1 MRHVPYFLGLSLGV
15 LALGCSSSATTTTV
29 IVRPELVAVS
39 PDDFLGA
46 LQPTEASQVHSYV
59 ATLFDV
65 SPDTEGSVRDPG
77 FQLASSPATS
87 YLLPVTFSFVIT
99 GHRYLAQVD
108 VYDLALQSSADAGNS
123 AGGADA
129 GNSAG
134 GADAGNSAGGADA
147 GNSAGGA
154 DAGDSAGGADAGD
167 SAGAPTKLY
176 IVPSTA
182 GGRLQFDTSGNLATP
197 LAHLICG
204 GYPATPGDGGSFGGA
219 GSLGAEEVIEAGT
232 AGPDSSTPTKIIA
245 LPPGVLTY
253 DGITQTAHNCVEL
266 TVTN

>member
-1 MRHVPYFLGLSLGV
+1 MRHVVYFLGLSLGV
-15 LALGCSSSATTTTV
+15 VALGCSSSATTTTV

-39 PDDFLGA
+39 PADFLGA
-46 LQPTEASQVHSYV
+46 LQPTQASQVHSYV

-65 SPDTEGSVRDPG
+65 SPETDGSVPDPG

-87 YLLPVTFSFVIT
+87 SSLPVTFSFVIT

-108 VYDLALQSSADAGNS
+108 VYDHALQS
-123 AGGADA
+123 GADA
-129 GNSAG
+129 GNT
-134 GADAGNSAGGADA
+134 ADASDQV
-147 GNSAGGA
+147 
-154 DAGDSAGGADAGD
+154 D
-167 SAGAPTKLY
+167 
-176 IVPSTA
+176 IVPSTT
-182 GGRLQFDTSGNLATP
+182 GGRLQFDTSGALVSP
-197 LAHLICG
+197 LTRITCG

-219 GSLGAEEVIEAGT
+219 GSLGGEEVVEAGA
-232 AGPDSSTPTKIIA
+232 AGADSGARTKITT

>member
-1 MRHVPYFLGLSLGV
+1 MRHVVYFLGLSLGV
-15 LALGCSSSATTTTV
+15 VALGCSSSATTTTV

-46 LQPTEASQVHSYV
+46 LQPIQARQVQSYV

-65 SPDTEGSVRDPG
+65 SPDTNGSVPDPG
-77 FQLASSPATS
+77 FQLASSPAT

-108 VYDLALQSSADAGNS
+108 VYDRALQSGADAGS
-123 AGGADA
+123 TAGGADA
-129 GNSAG
+129 GSTAG
-134 GADAGNSAGGADA
+134 GADAGSTADA
-147 GNSAGGA
+147 SDKA
-154 DAGDSAGGADAGD
+154 D
-167 SAGAPTKLY
+167 

-182 GGRLQFDTSGNLATP
+182 GGRLQFDTGGMLVSP

-219 GSLGAEEVIEAGT
+219 GSLGGEEVVEAGA
-232 AGPDSSTPTKIIA
+232 AGADSGARTKIIA

>member
-1 MRHVPYFLGLSLGV
+1 MRHVVYFLGLSLGV
-15 LALGCSSSATTTTV
+15 VALGCSSSATTTTV

-46 LQPTEASQVHSYV
+46 LKPTQASEVQSYV

-65 SPDTEGSVRDPG
+65 SPDVDGSVPDPG

-129 GNSAG
+129 GNTAEAS
-134 GADAGNSAGGADA
+134 N
-147 GNSAGGA
+147 
-154 DAGDSAGGADAGD
+154 
-167 SAGAPTKLY
+167 KLD

-182 GGRLQFDTSGNLATP
+182 GGRLQFDTSGALVTP
-197 LAHLICG
+197 LAHITCG

-219 GSLGAEEVIEAGT
+219 DSLGGEEVIEAGA
-232 AGPDSSTPTKIIA
+232 AGADGSPRTRTID

-253 DGITQTAHNCVEL
+253 DGITQTTHNCVEL

>member
-1 MRHVPYFLGLSLGV
+1 MRHVVYFLGLSLGV
-15 LALGCSSSATTTTV
+15 AALGCSSSATTTTV

-46 LQPTEASQVHSYV
+46 LQPTEASQVKSYV

-65 SPDTEGSVRDPG
+65 SPGTDGSVPDPG

-87 YLLPVTFSFVIT
+87 SLFPVTFSFVIT

-108 VYDLALQSSADAGNS
+108 VYHLALQSSADAGNS

-134 GADAGNSAGGADA
+134 GADAGNSADA
-147 GNSAGGA
+147 SA
-154 DAGDSAGGADAGD
+154 
-167 SAGAPTKLY
+167 KLY

-197 LAHLICG
+197 LAHLTCG
-204 GYPATPGDGGSFGGA
+204 GYAATPGDGGSFGGA
-219 GSLGAEEVIEAGT
+219 GSLGAEEVIEAGA
-232 AGPDSSTPTKIIA
+232 AGPDIA

>member
-1 MRHVPYFLGLSLGV
+1 MRHVVYFLGLSLGV
-15 LALGCSSSATTTTV
+15 VALGCSSSATTTTV

-46 LQPTEASQVHSYV
+46 LQPIQARQVQSYV

-65 SPDTEGSVRDPG
+65 SPDTNGSVPDPG
-77 FQLASSPATS
+77 FQLASSPAT

-108 VYDLALQSSADAGNS
+108 VYDRALQS
-123 AGGADA
+123 GADA
-129 GNSAG
+129 GST
-134 GADAGNSAGGADA
+134 ADASDKAD
-147 GNSAGGA
+147 
-154 DAGDSAGGADAGD
+154 
-167 SAGAPTKLY
+167 

-182 GGRLQFDTSGNLATP
+182 GGRLQFDTGGMLVSP

-219 GSLGAEEVIEAGT
+219 GSLGGEEVVEAGA
-232 AGPDSSTPTKIIA
+232 AGADSGARTKIIA

>member
-1 MRHVPYFLGLSLGV
+1 MRHVVYFLGLSLGV
-15 LALGCSSSATTTTV
+15 VALGCSSSATTTTV

-46 LQPTEASQVHSYV
+46 LQPTEASQVKSYV

-65 SPDTEGSVRDPG
+65 SPGTDGSVPDPG

-87 YLLPVTFSFVIT
+87 SLFPVTFSFVIT

-108 VYDLALQSSADAGNS
+108 VYDRAVQSD
-123 AGGADA
+123 
-129 GNSAG
+129 
-134 GADAGNSAGGADA
+134 
-147 GNSAGGA
+147 A
-154 DAGDSAGGADAGD
+154 DAGDSAGDADAGT
-167 SAGAPTKLY
+167 SAGADKLE

-182 GGRLQFDTSGNLATP
+182 GGRLQIYTNGKLATP
-197 LAHLICG
+197 LAHLTCG

-219 GSLGAEEVIEAGT
+219 GSLGGEEVVEAGA
-232 AGPDSSTPTKIIA
+232 AGADGGPRTNIIA